1 MRIVRFDPASA
12 SNADWQALNSF
23 WNMIDAEFWPEDPP
37 VPVEKTILDYTNQPS
52 FTTRYLYAAWDGDGQ
67 IVGSSEAWVPHT
79 EDNQHLAYCDLNIL
93 PEWRG
98 QGLGAQLLAC
108 LVEPARAEERRLL
121 QFFVDGELNTTDIDL
136 ERVGKMGME
145 MRQNQLDIAKVD
157 KHMLDMWIQ
166 RASERASDFSI
177 GVWTGAYPEEE
188 MPGLVHLFEAMNDAP
203 RGELDWED
211 EVITPEIL
219 REWEQSAMKRGEE
232 RWTVAARD
240 NATGELAG
248 YSQIFMHPLRPTVAW
263 QGATATLPK
272 YRNRGL
278 GRWMKA
284 VMLEKVMRERPLIQC
299 IRTGNADSN
308 APMLK
313 INYELGFYH
322 RKTWQIWQLEVDRAA
337 EYTTES
343 ECVEQVA

>member
-1 MRIVRFDPASA
+1 MRIQCFDPSSA
-12 SNADWQALNSF
+12 SRDEWIALNRF
-23 WNMIDAEFWPEDPP
+23 WNILNAEYWPEDPP
-37 VPVEKTILDYTNQPS
+37 VAVEKTILDYTSQPS
-52 FTTRYLYAAWDGDGQ
+52 FTTRYLYAAWDSGE
-67 IVGSSEAWVPHT
+67 IVGVSEAYVPHT
-79 EDNQHLAYCDLNIL
+79 EDNQHLAYCDLAVL
-93 PEWRG
+93 PEWSG

-108 LVEPARAEERRLL
+108 LVEPARSESRRLL
-121 QFFVDGELNTTDIDL
+121 QFFVDADHDTTDIDL

-145 MRQNQLDIAKVD
+145 MRNNQLDIAKID
-157 KHMLDMWIQ
+157 KDMLDTWIA
-166 RASERASDFSI
+166 RARERAADFSI
-177 GVWTGAYPEEE
+177 DIWTGAYPDEE
-188 MPGLVHLFEAMNDAP
+188 MSGLLRLFDAMNDAP

-211 EVITPEIL
+211 EKFTPEIL
-219 REWEQSAMKRGEE
+219 REWEQSAKKRGEE
-232 RWTVAARD
+232 RWTVVARD

-248 YSQIFMHPLRPTVAW
+248 YSQIFMHPLQPTVAW

-284 VMLEKVMRERPLIQC
+284 VMLEKVMRERPLIGC

-322 RKTWQIWQLEVDRAA
+322 RKTWQIWQIEVERAA
-337 EYTTES
+337 EVTAETEPMAR
-343 ECVEQVA
+343 VA

>member
-1 MRIVRFDPASA
+1 MRIVRFDPSSA
-12 SNADWQALNSF
+12 SHNEWTALNRF
-23 WNMIDAEFWPEDPP
+23 WNSINTEYWPEDPP
-37 VPVEKTILDYTNQPS
+37 VPVEKTILDYTSQPS
-52 FTTRYLYAAWDGDGQ
+52 FTTRYLFAAWDADGH
-67 IVGSSEAWVPHT
+67 IVGASEAYVPHT
-79 EDNQHLAYCDLNIL
+79 EDNQHLAYCDLAVL
-93 PEWRG
+93 PAWRG

-121 QFFVDGELNTTDIDL
+121 QFFVDGEHNTTDIAL

-157 KHMLDMWIQ
+157 KPMLDTWIE
-166 RASERASDFSI
+166 RASERAADFSI
-177 GVWTGAYPEEE
+177 GSWDGVYPEAE
-188 MPGLVHLFEAMNDAP
+188 MPGIVRLFEAMNDAP

-211 EVITPEIL
+211 EVVTPEIL

-232 RWTVAARD
+232 RWTVFTRD
-240 NATGELAG
+240 TATGELAG
-248 YSQIFMHPLRPTVAW
+248 YSQIFMHPLQPTVAW

-284 VMLEKVMRERPLIQC
+284 VMLEKVMRERRLIQC

-322 RKTWQIWQLEVDRAA
+322 RKTWQIWQIEVERAA
-337 EYTTES
+337 EVAAES
-343 ECVEQVA
+343 EPMAQVA